1 MTYQETLA
9 YIYGLARFGLRPGL
23 ARISATL
30 DALGNPHNSIKIVH
44 VAGTNGKGSTA
55 AFLSSLAVA
64 GGYRVGLFTSPHL
77 IRFTERLRINGE
89 EIGEEAVVRLAE
101 RVIAAASPD
110 TTFFEIV
117 TAMAFLHFAEE
128 RVDLAVIEAGMGGR
142 MDATNSAFGMLSVIT
157 PISLDH
163 CQYLGETIA
172 DITREK
178 AGIIKV
184 GRPVVVS
191 TQDVEALSIITRHCS
206 DLKCPIYLSGIDFV
220 SSWEAEGLAYRGIKA
235 CLAGLSPGI
244 PGRYQQVNAATA
256 LCSAE
261 LLNSFGFVLSDKAL
275 RTGID
280 SAHWPGRMETLGK
293 APRFLLDGAHN
304 AAGASALAESLAD
317 VPHGRL
323 FLVMGVM
330 GDKDAEGMLDPLLP
344 LAETVFAVSPA
355 MERALPSSDLA
366 ALCRQRGAAAVDAGS
381 VADGLIRSGTM
392 ADASD
397 LVVVTGSLFTV
408 GEARASLLEQR
419 FEPCRG

>member
-1 MTYQETLA
+1 
-9 YIYGLARFGLRPGL
+9 
-23 ARISATL
+23 
-30 DALGNPHNSIKIVH
+30 
-44 VAGTNGKGSTA
+44 
-55 AFLSSLAVA
+55 
-64 GGYRVGLFTSPHL
+64 
-77 IRFTERLRINGE
+77 
-89 EIGEEAVVRLAE
+89 
-101 RVIAAASPD
+101 
-110 TTFFEIV
+110 
-117 TAMAFLHFAEE
+117 
-128 RVDLAVIEAGMGGR
+128 
-142 MDATNSAFGMLSVIT
+142 
-157 PISLDH
+157 
-163 CQYLGETIA
+163 
-172 DITREK
+172 
-178 AGIIKV
+178 
-184 GRPVVVS
+184 
-191 TQDVEALSIITRHCS
+191 
-206 DLKCPIYLSGIDFV
+206 
-220 SSWEAEGLAYRGIKA
+220 
-235 CLAGLSPGI
+235 
-244 PGRYQQVNAATA
+244 VNAAAA
-256 LCSAE
+256 LCAAE
-261 LLNSFGFVLSDKAL
+261 LLNSFGFVLSDQAL

-355 MERALPSSDLA
+355 MERAMPSSDLA